1 MIKIILVL
9 LFTICSFTTFN
20 SQNINLDEYEI
31 YIGDT
36 LVAKSD
42 FVKFSNTLTE
52 ERSKKLQFKPI
63 SDGAKKAYFFNGKLF
78 SNGKIKNLK
87 EDGFWE
93 YWHSNGKKAR
103 EGEFVDG
110 KPNGTHKYWYETGDL
125 RAIGNWKNGV
135 YNGEWEIY
143 QSGKPDKLIQ
153 IYQEGKLISK

>member
-1 MIKIILVL
+1 MTKIILTL
-9 LFTICSFTTFN
+9 ICSICTFTTFN

-63 SDGAKKAYFFNGKLF
+63 SDGAKKAYFFNGKLS
-78 SNGKIKNLK
+78 SNGAIKNLT
-87 EDGFWE
+87 ENGFWE

-110 KPNGTHKYWYETGDL
+110 KPNGTHKYWYENGDL

-135 YNGEWEIY
+135 YDGKWEMY
-143 QSGKPDKLIQ
+143 QPNKEIIIQ
-153 IYQEGKLISK
+153 VYKDGKLIEQ